1 LFPVIGKIKEL
12 ALGSTMTPD
21 YAMQR
26 LAALINNT
34 TFNSM
39 KSPNDLPTELRRVFD
54 ATSDRRAQAQAGAHA

>member
-1 LFPVIGKIKEL
+1 
-12 ALGSTMTPD
+12 MTPD